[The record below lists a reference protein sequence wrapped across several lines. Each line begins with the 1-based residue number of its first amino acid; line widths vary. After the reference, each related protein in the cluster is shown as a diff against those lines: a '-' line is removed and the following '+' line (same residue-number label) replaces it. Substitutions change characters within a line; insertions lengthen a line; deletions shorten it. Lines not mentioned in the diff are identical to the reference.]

1 MFSFDDADGA
11 SQIADWE
18 LRGEPLPNH
27 PLVFANAC
35 DTGRASVYEINA
47 VLAVHGQRQ
56 CRAYIGTEAKIPI
69 TLGSRIARGLL
80 PLTSP
85 RGAHGRGGVGVTRR
99 LLWLR
104 FRNPG
109 GLLYSYINQYDLRLG
124 RGRGGVT

>member
-1 MFSFDDADGA
+1 MLTFDDADAG

-18 LRGEPLPNH
+18 LRGAPLPNH

-47 VLAVHGQRQ
+47 VLALFMARQ

-69 TLGSRIARGLL
+69 VLGSRVARIFFHYFTVEGLTAGEAL
-80 PLTSP
+80 
-85 RGAHGRGGVGVTRR
+85 ACTRR

-109 GLLYSYINQYDLRLG
+109 GLLYSYINQYDLRLAAVG
-124 RGRGGVT
+124 EG